1 VAASKRNPENYLR
14 QFRSKDDENPLD
26 RRFKELKREIDQSLQ
41 KGDIMAFNHAQF
53 KLREMENQI
62 QLDEKNTR
70 KIGNDDEKKNQ
81 EINRRMLKAL
91 DAKMAILEN
100 F

>member
-1 VAASKRNPENYLR
+1 
-14 QFRSKDDENPLD
+14 
-26 RRFKELKREIDQSLQ
+26 
-41 KGDIMAFNHAQF
+41 MAFNHAQF

-91 DAKMAILEN
+91 DAKLAILEN